1 VTETVPFA
9 DLQWQWREIEADLEK
24 DLPAFWESC
33 AYSSGP
39 YVDAFES
46 DFAAYTGA
54 AHVVGVNSGTSA
66 LHLALLAAGIRP
78 GDKVLVPAMT
88 FVATAWAV
96 AYVGATPVFCDVEP
110 DTGTI
115 DVDDARRRIDDRTTA
130 LIPVDL
136 YGQLADMSACNAL
149 GAEAGLT
156 VIEDAAQSVGARDG
170 DRHAGT
176 LCSLGTFSFYPG
188 KNLGAAGEAGAI
200 VTDDASWAE
209 RMRSLRNHAQRE
221 RYVHDEIGYNYR
233 LDGLQA
239 LILSHKL
246 RRLDAWT
253 ADRRA
258 IAARYRTG
266 LADLPLV
273 LPEERRGH
281 VYHLYVVRA
290 DRRDELRASL
300 TASGVT
306 TGLHYP
312 VPLHR
317 QPCFR
322 DVAGD
327 PSSYPIADDFADRGL
342 SLPMFAGMTA
352 RQTDH
357 VISAVRAHFGA

>member
-1 VTETVPFA
+1 M
-9 DLQWQWREIEADLEK
+9 D
-24 DLPAFWESC
+24 
-33 AYSSGP
+33 
-39 YVDAFES
+39 
-46 DFAAYTGA
+46 
-54 AHVVGVNSGTSA
+54 
-66 LHLALLAAGIRP
+66 
-78 GDKVLVPAMT
+78 
-88 FVATAWAV
+88 
-96 AYVGATPVFCDVEP
+96 
-110 DTGTI
+110 
-115 DVDDARRRIDDRTTA
+115 
-130 LIPVDL
+130 
-136 YGQLADMSACNAL
+136 ACNAL
-149 GAEAGLT
+149 GAEAGLA

-176 LCSLGTFSFYPG
+176 FSSLGTFSFYPG

-221 RYVHDEIGYNYR
+221 RYVHEEIGYNYR

-258 IAARYRTG
+258 IADRYRAG
-266 LADLPLV
+266 LSDLPLV

-281 VYHLYVVRA
+281 VYHLFVIRT
-290 DRRDELRASL
+290 DRRDALRESL
-300 TASGVT
+300 TKNGVT

-327 PSSYPIADDFADRGL
+327 PSSYPVADDFADRGL
-342 SLPMFAGMTA
+342 SLPMFAGMTTA
-352 RQTDH
+352 QTDH
-357 VISAVRAHFGA
+357 VIAAVRAHFGA

>member
-1 VTETVPFA
+1 
-9 DLQWQWREIEADLEK
+9 
-24 DLPAFWESC
+24 
-33 AYSSGP
+33 
-39 YVDAFES
+39 
-46 DFAAYTGA
+46 
-54 AHVVGVNSGTSA
+54 
-66 LHLALLAAGIRP
+66 
-78 GDKVLVPAMT
+78 MT

-115 DVDDARRRIDDRTTA
+115 DVADARRRIDDATTA
-130 LIPVDL
+130 MIPVDL
-136 YGQLADMSACNAL
+136 YGQLADLDACLEL
-149 GAEAGLT
+149 GREAGLT
-156 VIEDAAQSVGARDG
+156 VIEDAAQSVGARSG

-176 LCSLGTFSFYPG
+176 FSSLGTFSFYPG

-200 VTDDASWAE
+200 VTDNPSWAE

-221 RYVHDEIGYNYR
+221 RYVHQEIGYNYR

-258 IAARYRTG
+258 IAGRYRAG

-273 LPEERRGH
+273 LPVERRGH
-281 VYHLYVVRA
+281 VYHLYVVRT
-290 DRRDELRASL
+290 DNRDDLRETL

-317 QPCFR
+317 QPCFEG
-322 DVAGD
+322 VAGD
-327 PSSYPIADDFADRGL
+327 LASYPVADDFADRGL
-342 SLPMFAGMTA
+342 SLPMFAGMTTA
-352 RQTDH
+352 QTDH
-357 VISAVRAHFGA
+357 VIAAVRAHFGA